1 MWWQLNQVTAYLE
14 TPEWHETSNDLM
26 SFMMQWQ
33 LNQVSVYLETPEA
46 FNNLMHLNLQNIT
59 KYLHNIGTLM
69 ITSFLQYLWFLSK
82 RWQVFNLS
90 ISHFN
95 WMLTENAKSTP
106 RLDDRV
112 KQSSY
117 SKPVI
122 WRWRHL
128 QVIRPHHIPVA
139 SYMYPG
145 SSPGTRLTF
154 LHFLTRLYVLRGTC
168 LFVCLFVF
176 FKSQL
181 QL

>member
-1 MWWQLNQVTAYLE
+1 MQPSIYIILE
-14 TPEWHETSNDLM
+14 LLWLHLFS
-26 SFMMQWQ
+26 SIYGF
-33 LNQVSVYLETPEA
+33 SVKDGR
-46 FNNLMHLNLQNIT
+46 F
-59 KYLHNIGTLM
+59 
-69 ITSFLQYLWFLSK
+69 
-82 RWQVFNLS
+82 LS
-90 ISHFN
+90 ISHFD

-128 QVIRPHHIPVA
+128 QVICPHHIPVA

-168 LFVCLFVF
+168 LFVCF
-176 FKSQL
+176 FQKPVAIVIMTWSDDTNNAIFQIYIIPL
-181 QL
+181 QLLVSTRPL